1 MRSTCFLVV
10 CFVTAALILLPG
22 LGVAAESGEL
32 KYTPQQIL
40 ETPPETFLDRMQT
53 PEPGYHRFA
62 AMWALSQKIKDAD
75 AEAKRSMLIM
85 VITAMMDKSRTE
97 NQRFQC
103 CYVISGSGEE
113 WGVPDLIMVLL
124 KDESEVMRSVA
135 VEALANFPNNQA
147 ARGALLQAARTETSQ
162 RVRETLER
170 RLGKDAAKEIVGP
183 SPTPTQPIQAG
194 DQKYTSEQ
202 IKNTPAETFLER
214 MQNPEPGYHRFS
226 AMWALTQKLKDAT
239 GNTHRMLRNMV
250 IAAMK
255 DKSRTENQR
264 FQCCYVISG
273 SGDEWGIPD
282 LIRVLFDDPS
292 EVMRAVAVE
301 ALADF
306 PNNTTAHNALLR
318 AACTETSQRV
328 REVLAR
334 RLGKE
339 MPAQK
344 D

>member
-1 MRSTCFLVV
+1 M
-10 CFVTAALILLPG
+10 
-22 LGVAAESGEL
+22 AAESGEL
-32 KYTPQQIL
+32 KYTPQQIQD
-40 ETPPETFLDRMQT
+40 TPPETFLDRMQT
-53 PEPGYHRFA
+53 PELGYHRFA

-75 AEAKRSMLIM
+75 AEARKPMLSM
-85 VITAMMDKSRTE
+85 VITAMTDKSRTE

-147 ARGALLQAARTETSQ
+147 ARGALYQAARTETSP
-162 RVRETLER
+162 RVRETLDR
-170 RLGKDAAKEIVGP
+170 RLGKDASTAVVGP
-183 SPTPTQPIQAG
+183 VPVPNQPG
-194 DQKYTSEQ
+194 ERKYTPEQ
-202 IKNTPAETFLER
+202 IKNTPAEMFLER

-226 AMWALTQKLKDAT
+226 AMWALTQKLKDAA
-239 GNTHRMLRNMV
+239 GNAHRLLRLMV
-250 IAAMK
+250 IRAMQ

-273 SGDEWGIPD
+273 SGDEQGIPD

-306 PNNTTAHNALLR
+306 PNNTTAHKALLR
-318 AACTETSQRV
+318 AAATETSQRV
-328 REVLAR
+328 REVLAH

-339 MPAQK
+339 MPK
-344 D
+344 N

>member
-1 MRSTCFLVV
+1 
-10 CFVTAALILLPG
+10 
-22 LGVAAESGEL
+22 
-32 KYTPQQIL
+32 
-40 ETPPETFLDRMQT
+40 
-53 PEPGYHRFA
+53 
-62 AMWALSQKIKDAD
+62 
-75 AEAKRSMLIM
+75 
-85 VITAMMDKSRTE
+85 
-97 NQRFQC
+97 
-103 CYVISGSGEE
+103 
-113 WGVPDLIMVLL
+113 VPDLIMVLL

-162 RVRETLER
+162 RVREALDR

-183 SPTPTQPIQAG
+183 SPTPTQPG
-194 DQKYTSEQ
+194 DRKYTPEQ

-214 MQNPEPGYHRFS
+214 MQFPEPGYHRFS
-226 AMWALTQKLKDAT
+226 AMWALTQKLKDANAK
-239 GNTHRMLRNMV
+239 GLRALRFMV
-250 IAAMK
+250 IRAMQ

-273 SGDEWGIPD
+273 SDDGQGVPD
-282 LIRVLFDDPS
+282 LIKVLQTDES

-306 PNNTTAHNALLR
+306 PNNKAAHDALLR
-318 AACTETSQRV
+318 AAATETSQRV

-334 RLGKE
+334 RLGEE

-344 D
+344 N